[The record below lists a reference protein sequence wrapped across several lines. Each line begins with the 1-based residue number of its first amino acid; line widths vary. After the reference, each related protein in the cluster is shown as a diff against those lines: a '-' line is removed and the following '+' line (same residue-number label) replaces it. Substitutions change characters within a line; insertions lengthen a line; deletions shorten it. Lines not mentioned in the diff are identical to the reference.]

1 MNKNILSAD
10 TALFISRVLL
20 GIIFVVAGW
29 NKVSDM
35 PATIGF
41 FSSMSIP
48 AFLAYIV
55 GYGELIGGVMLIL
68 GLWAQMAAIFLS
80 VVMIVA
86 VILTNGAGFAA
97 YSMPLAV
104 LAGLIAVVGA
114 GAGKY
119 QIKS

>member
-35 PATIGF
+35 ATTIGF

-55 GYGELIGGVMLIL
+55 AYGELIGGVMLIL
-68 GLWAQMAAIFLS
+68 GLWAQVAAIFLS

-86 VILTNGAGFAA
+86 VILTSGAGFAA
-97 YSMPLAV
+97 YSMPLTV
-104 LAGLIAVVGA
+104 LSGLIAVVGA